1 LVPLILQ
8 KPSRLLIL
16 SLDEPTGPW
25 YSTNRFV
32 GNKYVG
38 NNYVGEGRAKM
49 KLAGGYAIGDRFWDR
64 KDDLRL
70 FMDKVSEGNHL
81 LLVA

>member
-1 LVPLILQ
+1 
-8 KPSRLLIL
+8 
-16 SLDEPTGPW
+16 
-25 YSTNRFV
+25 
-32 GNKYVG
+32 
-38 NNYVGEGRAKM
+38 M